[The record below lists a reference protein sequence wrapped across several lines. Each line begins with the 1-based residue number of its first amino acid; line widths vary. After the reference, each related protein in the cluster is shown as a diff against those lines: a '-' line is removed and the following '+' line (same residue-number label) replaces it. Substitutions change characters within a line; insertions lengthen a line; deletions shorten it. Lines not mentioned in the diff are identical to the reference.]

1 MAGRIEGIPEK
12 NNMKILF
19 LEPYPIEGPS
29 SRYRVEQYI
38 PYFRNNGMQCIVR
51 PFVSSRFYKILYRKG
66 LYFQKALFF
75 LQSAFKRL
83 FDISLAARSDII
95 FIHLEAFP
103 FGPPVFEWIFSKF
116 GKKIIYDFDDAIYLG
131 ITSPANKF
139 LKYLKCP
146 SKVKKNIALSAHV
159 ITCNQYLADYAKKY
173 NKNVTVIHTCLDME
187 KFSPRQRDGSDKVT
201 IGWIGSHS
209 TAYYLELLK
218 NVFIAIGT
226 MLKFKIKIIGAG
238 DYDFRIPGVD
248 IESLKWS
255 LEDEVEQLRSFDIGV
270 YPLPENQ
277 WVLGKAGFKTI
288 QYMSVGVPCV
298 VSNVGI
304 NKDIVEDGINGFLAK
319 TEEEWVHKLS
329 RLIDD
334 SQLRQRVGDQGRRT
348 AEQRFSLKANA
359 PIYLD
364 ILNKIGLLSAK

>member
-1 MAGRIEGIPEK
+1 MPT
-12 NNMKILF
+12 
-19 LEPYPIEGPS
+19 
-29 SRYRVEQYI
+29 
-38 PYFRNNGMQCIVR
+38 
-51 PFVSSRFYKILYRKG
+51 
-66 LYFQKALFF
+66 
-75 LQSAFKRL
+75 
-83 FDISLAARSDII
+83 
-95 FIHLEAFP
+95 
-103 FGPPVFEWIFSKF
+103 W
-116 GKKIIYDFDDAIYLG
+116 
-131 ITSPANKF
+131 
-139 LKYLKCP
+139 
-146 SKVKKNIALSAHV
+146 
-159 ITCNQYLADYAKKY
+159 
-173 NKNVTVIHTCLDME
+173 
-187 KFSPRQRDGSDKVT
+187 FSPIADGGNKVT

-218 NVFIAIGT
+218 NVFIAIE
-226 MLKFKIKIIGAG
+226 LCLNLNQNHRAG